1 MSLHEGEE
9 NQPSSYHMLEVPL
22 EAVAV
27 GKGVDNKDIEKEED
41 SSWCSKSPKEKQKVN
56 RDRSEFEAV
65 NSGQYKKKDELHISL
80 TIWNNR
86 RLDVL
91 IKELCD
97 SGRGISTVWLYLNKC
112 Y

>member
-22 EAVAV
+22 KAVAV
-27 GKGVDNKDIEKEED
+27 GKDVDNKEIKEKEKIVGDVASHQKRSRKLTEKGWSLKL
-41 SSWCSKSPKEKQKVN
+41 SSLSSTRRKI
-56 RDRSEFEAV
+56 
-65 NSGQYKKKDELHISL
+65 NSRLVQQF
-80 TIWNNR
+80 WNNR

-97 SGRGISTVWLYLNKC
+97 GGRGISTV
-112 Y
+112 